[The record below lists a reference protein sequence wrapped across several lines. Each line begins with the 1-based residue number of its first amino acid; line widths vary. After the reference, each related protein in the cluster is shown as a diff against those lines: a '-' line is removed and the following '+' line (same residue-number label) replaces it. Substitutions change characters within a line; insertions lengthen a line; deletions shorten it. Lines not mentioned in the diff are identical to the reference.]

1 MDRVYLIPGRAA
13 HKDKGLLEGR
23 GGGDGF
29 VVQIIRNKG
38 NIYQSAFYVAIGF
51 VGMVVVEAEVVEVE
65 SAGYF

>member
-1 MDRVYLIPGRAA
+1 MDRVHMIPGRAA
-13 HKDKGLLEGR
+13 HKDERFLEGR
-23 GGGDGF
+23 GGGNGL
-29 VVQIIRNKG
+29 VVHIIRNKG